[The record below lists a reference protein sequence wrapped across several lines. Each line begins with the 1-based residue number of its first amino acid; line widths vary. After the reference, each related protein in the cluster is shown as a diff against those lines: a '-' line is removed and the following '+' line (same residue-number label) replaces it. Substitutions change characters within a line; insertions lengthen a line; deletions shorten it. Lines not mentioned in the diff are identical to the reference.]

1 MSKIYNEEI
10 NKHTNWGGDENT
22 GGLPVSGEQV
32 QKFIKDTLNSK
43 VGFLYYDPDINMY
56 RCFADEESKNL
67 YYEHPEDEAYKGL
80 LLGSFEAPFNYETQI
95 KLTGDTQI
103 YKAVQKGSTG
113 NIIEFTFNTYNK
125 QQQPVGGLAT
135 VTYTIIRNSTK
146 KVITETKSSGSVV
159 SFNLDKYLD
168 EGTNTIIIGVVDR
181 DTLSATTV
189 SIVYQV
195 VNLLIEDSFNIST
208 PYRATD
214 TMSVPVHIKGSGTK
228 TIEWY
233 VNENKLAFVK
243 DEDEVVSSDEERTKN
258 INLQSLGLG
267 VGRHTLQIRAF
278 SIVNS
283 ERFYTDVLYRDFIVT
298 DGNTSNEPIIGV
310 ALTIPSSEGII
321 SPEEG
326 IITPKIYDME
336 QYIPYDIRIA
346 SYAPSNTEGTKIRV
360 SINNEDKGTITSYN
374 ESETKYTLISD
385 TSGNKSL
392 KLTAG
397 NTEYTIPMIIA
408 TTSMN
413 IAAITNGLEFALS
426 AVGRNNSE
434 DNKDQWNYGSYT
446 GTFEGFRWDESSG
459 WNNNRL
465 IMPAGTSFSINY
477 APLSEEPADTG
488 KTIELEFSTT
498 NVKDDNAIICDLR
511 SSNGTGLLITAS
523 KVSIT
528 SEGGVTAETE
538 FRSGENIRV
547 SFVINKSEGVTNKQ
561 LTFIYAN
568 GILSGAVARA
578 KTDSYISPKEI
589 SITSTS
595 DAEVILKEIRVYNR
609 ALSSDDILNN
619 YILYRDTIE
628 EMTEVYNR
636 NDVYEEG
643 STSMF
648 SPDKMSNRLPV
659 MIVTGNV
666 DELENTTDKNEQI
679 EVNIEYINLQD
690 STKNFTLKRAAMR
703 PQGTSSMYYP
713 KKNFRIYSRRLDN
726 TELFDYNG
734 KKVENRLYSFKD
746 NAQPVDCW
754 CLKADYAES
763 SGTHNTGLAK
773 LWNDAF
779 YNVKL
784 TPKGGN
790 SKEYVCRTNAQKA
803 ALEENYKYD
812 VRTCIDGFP
821 ILLFYRKTENDQLIF
836 LGKYNFNNDK
846 STEAVFGFV
855 GLSEEHP
862 EGIPGFNDENVQCW
876 EVLNNGNE
884 YALFNTYKDFETNW
898 SSAYESRYPDTKS
911 PDITALKNFTEWMVD
926 VTPENFKT
934 QKWEHMD
941 VYKMAAYYVY
951 IMRHAAVDQTVKNAM
966 FTTEDGQHFY
976 YILYDNDTTNGL
988 INTGII
994 RVKPTDDRQT
1004 VFAVVDGKPV
1014 YTFAGHDSKLWNM
1027 LEADTEFM
1035 SIVTEMDRAL
1045 YTVGISYDNVIKV
1058 LDKEQADKWVER
1070 VYNQDAQY
1078 KYIGPYN
1085 NRGTNYLSLLQG
1097 KRDLHRKW
1105 WLAKRFAKYDAEF
1118 VSGDYAAR
1126 AISFKLNGLPA
1137 SDFRNNFFSITSGY
1151 SMKYGYGVNNI
1162 PKVSRIEI
1170 TENETYTFGIPEDSK
1185 IDVLN
1190 VGDPVNIYG
1199 APYIK
1204 GLNLSAV
1211 AGYLN
1216 TLDITYLNDNLGINN
1231 LTELILGRADIENTQ
1246 LESISGLKVAN
1257 KLEKIDI
1264 RGFKAEKFKDLD
1276 LSEHKYIKEVEASGS
1291 GITSLTLAKGSP
1303 VTKISFPRTI
1313 TTLTL
1318 DQLPISSSNLHFDDI
1333 RTVSKINITGCPSV
1347 SNNFEFIYNW
1357 FKDKN
1362 TAGKDCSLIMDN
1374 VVWNGVDISQLL
1386 NLARGIKDD
1395 SGTLK
1400 LKGKIVI
1407 SNKELTEAQLSE
1419 LQRLFGP
1426 NIFNKNSELYIQT
1439 PPAIYLI
1446 GPSSLTEGD
1455 TGTYS
1460 CVCVGAEL
1468 KSARFTIT
1476 SGSNSYTTLVN
1487 NNDGT
1492 ATLNTTDG
1500 AGGRTITVQVQVSTV
1515 SEGSTIANP
1524 EVIKTMTTQILT
1536 KTYPSSSDTTLSGE
1550 DNLASVANNSV
1561 TYSIT
1566 HTAEYTGTFTVTW
1579 TLTGFDGYAEITSS
1593 NNKQCVVKTTAIVTT
1608 TSAISGSI
1616 QATFK
1621 RSYDNDTIFSLSKS
1635 IKLINDTIA
1644 VTDDRIAKVFYDKGY
1659 CANASYITKE
1669 EAAAITAEQIQPG
1682 TYESSSIFYSLRR
1695 SAGLDF
1701 SGFQYFTGISTIKAD
1716 MFARLNFGKLVF
1728 PNTITTI
1735 EPNGYVYSRELE
1747 LNEGLT
1753 TIGNYSIY
1761 NYEDSDRLEYINIP
1775 STLINNGNYIKINC
1789 PNDGSKYI
1797 VKGGN
1802 NLTAA
1807 PIVTTNYP
1815 NNYYPYIKNAYI
1827 DSTNIRL
1834 VVAQHPYPHSYNRFT
1849 VGGDAGLPT
1858 TVTAPSG
1865 GYFEDG
1871 STTQD
1876 IILNKIRDNVY
1887 EIANVVYKA
1896 TVIINTNAS
1905 SQDPDFLITYTN
1917 HSDEEVQT
1925 TVKAGTH
1932 ILPIKYGTTVKV
1944 SAVTEIDGMMPSKT
1958 EYTWNYNSTSCSNT
1972 FTIDYVERTDIYIQH
1987 IDGTLY
1993 TTDQWT
1999 SGGYANENANG
2010 VAVVRP
2016 ISGSFVIA
2024 KEQASPNLKW
2034 CGLGKT
2040 IEGIVTTRSQA
2051 EAVLDNDG
2059 VGNTPKII
2067 EQCNGYTSN
2076 GVTGAPAAEYCAGYT
2091 FPNGKT
2097 GYLGALGEW
2106 QAAYNNKTKVNE
2118 AMSLI
2123 GGTVISLADNHWTST
2138 QIDDDSSWQF
2148 YWNRGSSK
2156 SAYKHWEYYVRAF
2169 CSIS

>member
-10 NKHTNWGGDENT
+10 NKHTDWGGDENT

-67 YYEHPEDEAYKGL
+67 YYEHPEDETYKGL

-214 TMSVPVHIKGSGTK
+214 TISVPVHIKGSGTK

-233 VNENKLAFVK
+233 VDENKLAFVK

-283 ERFYTDVLYRDFIVT
+283 EKFYTDVLYRDFIVT

-360 SINNEDKGTITSYN
+360 SINDEDKGTITSYN
-374 ESETKYTLISD
+374 GSETKYTLISD

-465 IMPAGTSFSINY
+465 VMPTGTSFSINY
-477 APLSEEPADTG
+477 APLSEEPVATG

-498 NVKDDNAIICDLR
+498 NVKDDNAVICDLR
-511 SSNGTGLLITAS
+511 GTNGTGLLITAS

-648 SPDKMSNRLPV
+648 SPNKMSNRLPV
-659 MIVTGNV
+659 MIVTGDV
-666 DELENTTDKNEQI
+666 DDLENTTDKNEQI
-679 EVNIEYINLQD
+679 EVDIEYINLQD
-690 STKNFTLKRAAMR
+690 STKSFTLKNAAMR

-926 VTPENFKT
+926 VTPEDFKT

-1004 VFAVVDGKPV
+1004 VFAVVDGKKV

-1035 SIVTEMDRAL
+1035 SIVKEMDRAL

-1085 NRGTNYLSLLQG
+1085 NKSTNYLSLLQG

-1126 AISFKLNGLPA
+1126 AISLKLNGLPA
-1137 SDFRNNFFSITSGY
+1137 EDFRSNFFSITAGY

-1162 PKVSRIEI
+1162 PKVSGIDV

-1318 DQLPISSSNLHFDDI
+1318 EQLPISYSNLLFDDI

-1347 SNNFEFIYNW
+1347 SNNFEFIYDW

-1362 TAGKDCSLIMDN
+1362 TTGKDCSLIMDN

-1386 NLARGIKDD
+1386 NLARGIKDN

-1400 LKGKIVI
+1400 LKGRITI
-1407 SNKELTEAQLSE
+1407 SNKEVTEAQLSE

-1426 NIFNKNSELYIQT
+1426 NVFNSKSELYIQT
-1439 PPAIYLI
+1439 PPAIYLV
-1446 GPSSLTEGD
+1446 GPSSLTEGN

-1460 CVCVGAEL
+1460 CICVGSVL
-1468 KSARFTIT
+1468 RSAKFTIT
-1476 SGSNSYTTLVN
+1476 SGSSSYITLVD

-1515 SEGSTIANP
+1515 NEGSTIANP
-1524 EVIKTMTTQILT
+1524 DVIKTMTTQILT
-1536 KTYPSSSDTTLSGE
+1536 KTYPSSSNTTLSGNSE
-1550 DNLASVANNSV
+1550 LASLNNTT
-1561 TYSIT
+1561 TYKIT
-1566 HTAEYTGTFTVTW
+1566 HTVTYTGTYTVTW
-1579 TLTGFDGYAEITSS
+1579 TLTGFDGYAEIIPSS
-1593 NNKQCVVKTTAIVTT
+1593 TNNTQCVVKTTTMATAV
-1608 TSAISGSI
+1608 ISGTI

-1621 RSYDNDTIFSLSKS
+1621 RDYDNSTLFSLSQS
-1635 IKLINDTIA
+1635 IQLINADIA
-1644 VTDDRIAKVFYDKGY
+1644 VTDAKIAKIFYDKGY

-1669 EAAAITAEQIQPG
+1669 EAAAITAEHIQPG
-1682 TYESSSIFYSLRR
+1682 TTASTSIFYGK
-1695 SAGLDF
+1695 AHNLDF
-1701 SGFQYFTGISTIKAD
+1701 SGFQYFTGISTIKAY
-1716 MFARLNFGKLVF
+1716 MFGGIIFKRLIF
-1728 PNTITTI
+1728 PNTITTV
-1735 EPNGYVYSRELE
+1735 EANGNVKSSWLE

-1753 TIGNYSIY
+1753 TIGNNSIEGGSQGY
-1761 NYEDSDRLEYINIP
+1761 DHITYISIP
-1775 STLINNGNYIKINC
+1775 STLVNNGNYIKIRVRY
-1789 PNDGSKYI
+1789 DGETNYKCTI
-1797 VKGGN
+1797 KGGN
-1802 NLTAA
+1802 SLTASPVLSNVNSYLYA
-1807 PIVTTNYP
+1807 ETV
-1815 NNYYPYIKNAYI
+1815 YI

-1834 VVAQHPYPHSYNRFT
+1834 VLAQYPYLSSYNRLT

-1871 STTQD
+1871 SNTQD
-1876 IILNKIRDNVY
+1876 IILNKVRDNVY

-1896 TVIINTNAS
+1896 TVIINTNMS

-1944 SAVTEIDGMMPSKT
+1944 TAVTEIENMMLSKT
-1958 EYTWNYNSTSCSNT
+1958 EYTWDYNSTSCSKT
-1972 FTIDYVERTDIYIQH
+1972 FTINYVERADVYIQH
-1987 IDGTLY
+1987 INGTLY

-1999 SGGYANENANG
+1999 SGGYANEDANG
-2010 VAVVRP
+2010 VAIVRP
-2016 ISGSFVIA
+2016 ISGNFVIA
-2024 KEQASPNLKW
+2024 KTDVSSKLAW
-2034 CGLGKT
+2034 GGFDKT
-2040 IEGIVTTRSQA
+2040 ITDIVTSSSDSK
-2051 EAVLDNDG
+2051 AVLDNDG
-2059 VGNTPKII
+2059 AGNTPKII
-2067 EQCNGYTSN
+2067 EQCSGYTSS
-2076 GVTGAPAAEYCAGYT
+2076 GVTGAPAVEGCANYT

-2106 QAAYNNKTKVNE
+2106 KAAYDNKTKVNS

-2123 GGTVISLADNHWTST
+2123 GGTALNTPNYYWTST
-2138 QIDDDSSWQF
+2138 QGNSSSSWKF
-2148 YWNRGSSK
+2148 GWNSGYLDYYYK
-2156 SAYKHWEYYVRAF
+2156 SWTGYVRAF
-2169 CSIS
+2169 CLIS

>member
-1 MSKIYNEEI
+1 MSNKIYDEEI
-10 NKHTNWGGDENT
+10 NKHIDWGGDENT
-22 GGLPVSGEQV
+22 GGLPVSGGKV

-67 YYEHPEDEAYKGL
+67 YYEHPEDEAYKSL

-146 KVITETKSSGSVV
+146 KVITETKSSGSIV
-159 SFNLDKYLD
+159 SFNLDTYLD

-181 DTLSATTV
+181 DTLSATKV

-195 VNLLIEDSFNIST
+195 VNILIEDTFNIST

-214 TMSVPVHIKGSGTK
+214 TMSVPVHIKGNGTK

-233 VNENKLAFVK
+233 VDENNLEFVK
-243 DEDEVVSSDEERTKN
+243 DDDEVVSSDEYRTKN
-258 INLQSLGLG
+258 INLSSLGLG

-298 DGNTSNEPIIGV
+298 DGNASNEPIIGV
-310 ALTIPSSEGII
+310 ALTIPSSVGII
-321 SPEEG
+321 APVEN

-360 SINNEDKGTITSYN
+360 SINDEDKGTITSYN

-397 NTEYTIPMIIA
+397 NTEYVIPMIVA
-408 TTSMN
+408 ETSMN
-413 IAAITNGLEFALS
+413 IAAITNGLEFVLS

-459 WNNNRL
+459 WNDNRL
-465 IMPAGTSFSINY
+465 VMPAGTSFSINY
-477 APLSEEPADTG
+477 APLSEEPVATG

-538 FRSGENIRV
+538 FKSGENIRV
-547 SFVINKSEGVTNKQ
+547 SFVINKSEGVTNKR

-578 KTDSYISPKEI
+578 ESDSYISPKEI

-666 DELENTTDKNEQI
+666 DKLENTTDKNEQI
-679 EVNIEYINLQD
+679 EVDIEYINLQD
-690 STKNFTLKRAAMR
+690 STKSFTLKRAAMR

-713 KKNFRIYSRRLDN
+713 KKNFRIYSRRLDY

-734 KKVENRLYSFKD
+734 NKVENRLYSFKD

-898 SSAYESRYPDTKS
+898 KSAYESRYPDTEN
-911 PDITALKNFTEWMVD
+911 PDITALMNFTKWMVD
-926 VTPENFKT
+926 VTKDAFES
-934 QKWEHMD
+934 QKWNYMD

-994 RVKPTDDRQT
+994 KVKPTDDRQT
-1004 VFAVVDGKPV
+1004 VFAVVDGKKV

-1085 NRGTNYLSLLQG
+1085 NKSTNYLSLLQG

-1126 AISFKLNGLPA
+1126 AISLKLNGLPA
-1137 SDFRNNFFSITSGY
+1137 SDFRSNFFSITAGY

-1162 PKVSRIEI
+1162 PKVSRIEV

-1231 LTELILGRADIENTQ
+1231 LTELILGRDDIENTQ

-1303 VTKISFPRTI
+1303 VTKISFPSTI
-1313 TTLTL
+1313 ITLTL
-1318 DQLPISSSNLHFDDI
+1318 EQLPISYSNLLFDDI
-1333 RTVSKINITGCPSV
+1333 RTVSKINITGCPLV
-1347 SNNFEFIYNW
+1347 SNNFEFIYDW

-1400 LKGKIVI
+1400 LKGRITI
-1407 SNKELTEAQLSE
+1407 SNKEVTEAQLSE

-1426 NIFNKNSELYIQT
+1426 NVFNKNSELYIQT
-1439 PPAIYLI
+1439 PPAIYLV
-1446 GPSSLTEGD
+1446 GPTSLIEGD

-1460 CVCVGAEL
+1460 CVCVGSEL
-1468 KSARFTIT
+1468 KSAKFTIT
-1476 SGSNSYTTLVN
+1476 SGSNSYTTLVD

-1500 AGGRTITVQVQVSTV
+1500 AGGFNITVQVQVSTV
-1515 SEGSTIANP
+1515 NEGSTIANP
-1524 EVIKTMTTQILT
+1524 DVIKTMTTQILR
-1536 KTYPSSSDTTLSGE
+1536 KTYPSSSNTTLSGSSE
-1550 DNLASVANNSV
+1550 LASLNN
-1561 TYSIT
+1561 TTIYKIT
-1566 HTAEYTGTFTVTW
+1566 HTATYTGTYTVTW
-1579 TLTGFDGYAEITSS
+1579 TLTGFDGYAEIIPSDT
-1593 NNKQCVVKTTAIVTT
+1593 NNTQCKVKTTTMP
-1608 TSAISGSI
+1608 TSVISGTI

-1621 RSYDNDTIFSLSKS
+1621 RDYDNSTLFSLSQS
-1635 IKLINDTIA
+1635 IQLINADIA
-1644 VTDDRIAKVFYDKGY
+1644 VADAAIAKIFYDKGY
-1659 CANASYITKE
+1659 CANASYITKQ
-1669 EAAAITAEQIQPG
+1669 EAAAITAEHIQPG
-1682 TYESSSIFYSLRR
+1682 TESSTSIFNGKAHS
-1695 SAGLDF
+1695 LDF
-1701 SGFQYFTGISTIKAD
+1701 SGFQYFTGISTIKAY
-1716 MFARLNFGKLVF
+1716 MFGGRIFKKLIF
-1728 PNTITTI
+1728 PNTITTV
-1735 EPNGYVYSRELE
+1735 EANGNVYASWLE

-1753 TIGNYSIY
+1753 TIGDESIHGGY
-1761 NYEDSDRLEYINIP
+1761 NSIDNVTYISIP
-1775 STLINNGNYIKINC
+1775 STLVNNGDYIDIFAYYAVGVYNKHTI
-1789 PNDGSKYI
+1789 
-1797 VKGGN
+1797 KGGN
-1802 NLTAA
+1802 NLTVA
-1807 PIVTTNYP
+1807 PVLS
-1815 NNYYPYIKNAYI
+1815 NNDYAYAKRGIYIE
-1827 DSTNIRL
+1827 STNIRL
-1834 VVAQHPYPHSYNRFT
+1834 VLAPNPYPSSYNRFT

-1876 IILNKIRDNVY
+1876 IILNKVRDNVY

-1896 TVIINTNAS
+1896 TVIINTNMS
-1905 SQDPDFLITYTN
+1905 SQDPNFLITYTN

-1944 SAVTEIDGMMPSKT
+1944 TAPEIENMTLSQT
-1958 EYTWNYNSTSCSNT
+1958 EYTWDYRGTYCSNT
-1972 FTIDYVERTDIYIQH
+1972 FTINYVENTGVYIQH

-1999 SGGYANENANG
+1999 SGGYANEDANG
-2010 VAVVRP
+2010 VAIVRP

-2024 KEQASPNLKW
+2024 KEESSSKLAWGGYGTTITDIFTTNLRP
-2034 CGLGKT
+2034 T
-2040 IEGIVTTRSQA
+2040 AI
-2051 EAVLDNDG
+2051 LDNDG
-2059 VGNTPKII
+2059 AGNTPKII
-2067 EQCNGYTSN
+2067 ERLT
-2076 GVTGAPAAEYCAGYT
+2076 GVTDNQGVVGAPAAKYCAGYT

-2097 GYLGALGEW
+2097 GYLCALGELK
-2106 QAAYNNKTKVNE
+2106 AAYNNRTKVNS

-2123 GGTVISLADNHWTST
+2123 GGIALFSDYYWTST
-2138 QIDDDSSWQF
+2138 QYSSSYSWRLA
-2148 YWNRGSSK
+2148 WNSGDLDYG
-2156 SAYKHWEYYVRAF
+2156 YKFGKYCARAF
-2169 CSIS
+2169 CSLS

>member
-283 ERFYTDVLYRDFIVT
+283 EKFYTDVLYRDFIVT
-298 DGNTSNEPIIGV
+298 DDNTSNEPIIGV
-310 ALTIPSSEGII
+310 ALTIPSSVGII

-465 IMPAGTSFSINY
+465 VMPAGTSFSINY
-477 APLSEEPADTG
+477 APLSEEPVATG

-498 NVKDDNAIICDLR
+498 NVKDDNAVICDLR
-511 SSNGTGLLITAS
+511 GTNGTGLLITAS

-589 SITSTS
+589 SITSTN

-648 SPDKMSNRLPV
+648 SPNKMSNRLPV

-666 DELENTTDKNEQI
+666 DNLENTTDKNEQI

-862 EGIPGFNDENVQCW
+862 EGIPGFNDANVQCW

-926 VTPENFKT
+926 VTPENFET

-966 FTTEDGQHFY
+966 FTTEDAQHFY

-1004 VFAVVDGKPV
+1004 VFAVVDGKKV

-1162 PKVSRIEI
+1162 PKVSGIEVA
-1170 TENETYTFGIPEDSK
+1170 ENETYTFGIPENSN
-1185 IDVLN
+1185 IDAIN
-1190 VGDPVNIYG
+1190 VGDPVSIYG

-1204 GLNLSAV
+1204 GLNLSTV

-1313 TTLTL
+1313 TTLIL
-1318 DQLPISSSNLHFDDI
+1318 DQLPISYSNLLFDDI

-1347 SNNFEFIYNW
+1347 SNNFGFIYDW

-1362 TAGKDCSLIMDN
+1362 TTGKDCSLIMDN

-1386 NLARGIKDD
+1386 NLARGIKDN

-1400 LKGKIVI
+1400 LKGRITI
-1407 SNKELTEAQLSE
+1407 SNKEVTEAQLSE

-1426 NIFNKNSELYIQT
+1426 NVFDKNSELYIQT
-1439 PPAIYLI
+1439 PPAIYLV

-1500 AGGRTITVQVQVSTV
+1500 AGGRTITVQVQVSTI

-1536 KTYPSSSDTTLSGE
+1536 KTYPSSSDTTLSGNSE
-1550 DNLASVANNSV
+1550 LASLNNTT
-1561 TYSIT
+1561 TYKIT
-1566 HTAEYTGTFTVTW
+1566 HTATYTGTYTVTW
-1579 TLTGFDGYAEITSS
+1579 TLTGFDGYAEIIPSS
-1593 NNKQCVVKTTAIVTT
+1593 TNNTQCVVKTTTMA
-1608 TSAISGSI
+1608 TSIISGTI

-1621 RSYDNDTIFSLSKS
+1621 RDYDNSTLFSLSQS
-1635 IKLINDTIA
+1635 IQLINADIA
-1644 VTDDRIAKVFYDKGY
+1644 VADAKIAKIFYDKGY
-1659 CANASYITKE
+1659 CANASYITKQ
-1669 EAAAITAEQIQPG
+1669 EAASITAEHIQPG
-1682 TYESSSIFYSLRR
+1682 TSSNTSIFYALGS
-1695 SAGLDF
+1695 SDTDF
-1701 SGFQYFTGISTIKAD
+1701 SGFKYFTGITTIKPY
-1716 MFARLNFGKLVF
+1716 MFAIKYFKKLIF
-1728 PNTITTI
+1728 PNTITTV
-1735 EPNGYVYSRELE
+1735 EANGYAYAYELE

-1753 TIGNYSIY
+1753 AIGDCSIRGGSAAY
-1761 NYEDSDRLEYINIP
+1761 LKYISIP
-1775 STLINNGNYIKINC
+1775 STLVNNGSYISIVKNS
-1789 PNDGSKYI
+1789 GSNSECT

-1807 PIVTTNYP
+1807 PTFAYHTGYDYAKNI
-1815 NNYYPYIKNAYI
+1815 YIE
-1827 DSTNIRL
+1827 STNIRL
-1834 VVAQHPYPHSYNRFT
+1834 VLAQYPYPNSYNRFT

-1896 TVIINTNAS
+1896 TVIINTNVS
-1905 SQDPDFLITYTN
+1905 SQNPDFLITYTN

-1944 SAVTEIDGMMPSKT
+1944 SAVTDIENMMPAKE
-1958 EYTWNYNSTSCSNT
+1958 EYIWNYNSTSCSNT
-1972 FTIDYVERTDIYIQH
+1972 FTINYIERTDIYIQH

-1999 SGGYANENANG
+1999 SGGYANEDANG
-2010 VAVVRP
+2010 VAIVRP
-2016 ISGSFVIA
+2016 VSGSFVIA
-2024 KEQASPNLKW
+2024 KTDTSSKLAWGGYN
-2034 CGLGKT
+2034 KT
-2040 IEGIVTTRSQA
+2040 ITDIVTSTSRDK
-2051 EAVLDNDG
+2051 AVLDNDG
-2059 VGNTPKII
+2059 AGNTPKII
-2067 EQCNGYTSN
+2067 EQCNGYTNS
-2076 GVTGAPAAEYCAGYT
+2076 GVTGAPAAEGCVGYT

-2106 QAAYNNKTKVNE
+2106 KAAYNNKTKVNS

-2123 GGTVISLADNHWTST
+2123 GGTAINTSYYWSST
-2138 QIDDDSSWQF
+2138 QYSSESSWLL
-2148 YWNRGSSK
+2148 YWPDGGLNAGRKYDTS
-2156 SAYKHWEYYVRAF
+2156 YYVRAF
-2169 CSIS
+2169 CLIS

>member
-1 MSKIYNEEI
+1 MRNKIYNEEI
-10 NKHTNWGGDENT
+10 SKHINWGGDENT
-22 GGLPVSGEQV
+22 GGLPVSGEKV

-146 KVITETKSSGSVV
+146 KVITETKSSGSIV

-181 DTLSATTV
+181 DTLSATKV

-195 VNLLIEDSFNIST
+195 VNILIEDTFNIST
-208 PYRATD
+208 PYRSTD
-214 TMSVPVHIKGSGTK
+214 TMSVPVHIKGNGAK

-233 VNENKLAFVK
+233 VDENNLEFVK
-243 DEDEVVSSDEERTKN
+243 DDDEVVSSDEYRTKN
-258 INLQSLGLG
+258 ISLSSLGLG

-298 DGNTSNEPIIGV
+298 DDNTSNEPIIGV
-310 ALTIPSSEGII
+310 ALTIPSSVGII
-321 SPEEG
+321 TPVEN

-346 SYAPSNTEGTKIRV
+346 SYAPSNTEGTKINV
-360 SINNEDKGTITSYN
+360 SINDQDKGTITSYN
-374 ESETKYTLISD
+374 ESETKYTRISD

-397 NTEYTIPMIIA
+397 NTEYVIPMIVA
-408 TTSMN
+408 EASMN
-413 IAAITNGLEFALS
+413 IAAITNGLEFVLS

-465 IMPAGTSFSINY
+465 VMPAGTSFSINY
-477 APLSEEPADTG
+477 APLSEEPVATG

-498 NVKDDNAIICDLR
+498 NVKDDNAVICDLR
-511 SSNGTGLLITAS
+511 GTNGTGLLITAS

-538 FRSGENIRV
+538 FKSGENIRV

-595 DAEVILKEIRVYNR
+595 DAEVTLKEIRVYNR

-648 SPDKMSNRLPV
+648 SPNKMANRLPV

-666 DELENTTDKNEQI
+666 DVLENADTKDTQI
-679 EVNIEYINLQD
+679 DVNIEYINLQD
-690 STKNFTLKRAAMR
+690 STKSFTLKNAAMTL
-703 PQGTSSMYYP
+703 QGTSSLFYP
-713 KKNFRIYSRRLDN
+713 KKNFRIYSRKLDK

-734 KKVENRLYSFKD
+734 NKVENRLYSFKD

-855 GLSEEHP
+855 GLSKEHP
-862 EGIPGFNDENVQCW
+862 EGIPGFNDKNVQCW

-884 YALFNTYKDFETNW
+884 YALFNTYNGFGDNW
-898 SSAYESRYPDTKS
+898 SSAYESRYPDTKN

-926 VTPENFKT
+926 VTKDAFESE
-934 QKWEHMD
+934 KWNHMD

-994 RVKPTDDRQT
+994 KVKPTDDRQT
-1004 VFAVVDGKPV
+1004 VFAVVDGKKV

-1035 SIVTEMDRAL
+1035 SIVKEMDRAL

-1085 NRGTNYLSLLQG
+1085 NKSTNYLSLLQG

-1137 SDFRNNFFSITSGY
+1137 GDFRNNFFSITAGY

-1162 PKVSRIEI
+1162 PKVSGIEV
-1170 TENETYTFGIPEDSK
+1170 TRNETYTFGIPEDSN
-1185 IDVLN
+1185 INVIN
-1190 VGDPVNIYG
+1190 VGDPVSIYG

-1204 GLNLSAV
+1204 SLNLSAV

-1216 TLDITYLNDNLGINN
+1216 TLDITYLNDNLGVNN

-1264 RGFKAEKFKDLD
+1264 RGFKAEKFKTLD

-1303 VTKISFPRTI
+1303 VTKISLP
-1313 TTLTL
+1313 LTVTEL
-1318 DQLPISSSNLHFDDI
+1318 VLEQLPISSSNLIFDNINTITKMDI
-1333 RTVSKINITGCPSV
+1333 KGCPSLG
-1347 SNNFEFIYNW
+1347 NDFDFIYDW
-1357 FKDKN
+1357 FKGKN
-1362 TAGKDCSLIMDN
+1362 TESESCSLVLDN
-1374 VVWNGVDISQLL
+1374 VNWENIETYQFI
-1386 NLARGIKDD
+1386 NLCTL
-1395 SGTLK
+1395 GTIK
-1400 LKGKIVI
+1400 LKGKII
-1407 SNKELTEAQLSE
+1407 LTESLKESQITT
-1419 LQRLFGP
+1419 LFEKLGN
-1426 NIFNKNSELYIQT
+1426 NIFDAGADLYIQA
-1439 PPAIYLI
+1439 PINVYIL
-1446 GPSSLTEGD
+1446 GPTSLMEGE
-1455 TGTYS
+1455 TKQYS
-1460 CVCVGAEL
+1460 CVVTGSILE
-1468 KSARFTIT
+1468 SATFTII
-1476 SGSNSYTTLVN
+1476 SGGNSYMTLDSTTGVL
-1487 NNDGT
+1487 
-1492 ATLNTTDG
+1492 TTSEG
-1500 AGGRTITVQVQVSTV
+1500 AGGTTITVQSEVSIIGNDDPIITTMETEIIKKV
-1515 SEGSTIANP
+1515 YPQEGNVYIKGDIELNRNINETST
-1524 EVIKTMTTQILT
+1524 
-1536 KTYPSSSDTTLSGE
+1536 
-1550 DNLASVANNSV
+1550 
-1561 TYSIT
+1561 
-1566 HTAEYTGTFTVTW
+1566 YTFLPLVRFNIDFEISW
-1579 TLTGFDGYAEITSS
+1579 SLNGFDGYADITEVSPNGSSCTITTMAEISS
-1593 NNKQCVVKTTAIVTT
+1593 LYIEGTIE
-1608 TSAISGSI
+1608 
-1616 QATFK
+1616 ATFIRTK
-1621 RSYDNDTIFSLSKS
+1621 DKEPLYTYVKPVKLLRKDIASVDERFS
-1635 IKLINDTIA
+1635 
-1644 VTDDRIAKVFYDKGY
+1644 VTLNEAGLT
-1659 CANASYITKE
+1659 ASYMCVTIE
-1669 EAAAITAEQIQPG
+1669 EASRITIDQLNPS
-1682 TYESSSIFYSLRR
+1682 TSNKTSIFGSYND
-1695 SAGLDF
+1695 GDF
-1701 SGFQYFTGISTIKAD
+1701 SGFRYFTSITNID
-1716 MFARLNFGKLVF
+1716 RFLFDCDILYL
-1728 PNTITTI
+1728 PNTVTSFGGSYYMSV
-1735 EPNGYVYSRELE
+1735 NKELV
-1747 LNEGLT
+1747 LNEGLISLSDFDTIWCYGTVYIPDSLIDATGLTLDSGKGNTIVIGGKNVT
-1753 TIGNYSIY
+1753 TPPSSIPENNIDGNIFIESSSLRYVYAPFPFDPYS
-1761 NYEDSDRLEYINIP
+1761 L
-1775 STLINNGNYIKINC
+1775 
-1789 PNDGSKYI
+1789 PNKFI
-1797 VKGGN
+1797 AGGN
-1802 NLTAA
+1802 
-1807 PIVTTNYP
+1807 
-1815 NNYYPYIKNAYI
+1815 
-1827 DSTNIRL
+1827 
-1834 VVAQHPYPHSYNRFT
+1834 
-1849 VGGDAGLPT
+1849 AGLPT
-1858 TVTAPSG
+1858 TIKAPSG
-1865 GYFEDG
+1865 GYFEG
-1871 STTQD
+1871 YTTQQD
-1876 IILNKIRDNVY
+1876 IIFKEINPNVY
-1887 EIANVVYKA
+1887 EV
-1896 TVIINTNAS
+1896 TNTIYYTDVKISTNGSAYN
-1905 SQDPDFLITYTN
+1905 PDFKLTYTN
-1917 HSDEEVQT
+1917 QDNKEVQT
-1925 TVKAGTH
+1925 IRKAGTYMV
-1932 ILPIKYGTTVKV
+1932 PIKYGTSFTV
-1944 SAVTEIDGMMPSKT
+1944 SALTEIEHAILPADKVVDYSGYILPGFNIAMN
-1958 EYTWNYNSTSCSNT
+1958 YTDNS
-1972 FTIDYVERTDIYIQH
+1972 DIYINH
-1987 IDGTLY
+1987 IDGTNY
-1993 TTDQWT
+1993 TTEAWT
-1999 SGGYANENANG
+1999 AGGFSNEDANG
-2010 VAVVRP
+2010 VAVVGL
-2016 ISGSFVIA
+2016 SHFVIA
-2024 KEQASPNLKW
+2024 KTDVSSKLAWGGYK
-2034 CGLGKT
+2034 KT
-2040 IEGIVTTRSQA
+2040 ITGVADGFLKSA
-2051 EAVLDNDG
+2051 AVLDHDG
-2059 VGNTPKII
+2059 AGNTPKII
-2067 EQCNGYTSN
+2067 EQCNGYSSS
-2076 GVTGAPAAEYCAGYT
+2076 GVTGAPAAEGCVGYT

-2106 QAAYNNKTKVNE
+2106 QAVYNNKTKVNE

-2123 GGTVISLADNHWTST
+2123 GGTAISNSSYWSST
-2138 QIDDDSSWQF
+2138 QRSGFYSWQLSWKDGALIDD
-2148 YWNRGSSK
+2148 
-2156 SAYKHWEYYVRAF
+2156 YKDRKYYVRAF
-2169 CSIS
+2169 CLLS